1 MKDSL
6 SFWCFVFLLH
16 CLIYKVQTALVSGAL
31 SYHTRW
37 RLSSTFFSRFA
48 TRFTP
53 QSGSRSLFPA
63 SVSALIQAA
72 LASANFVILPRRF
85 RFVKN
90 FFRLNQRFFIA
101 GRLAL
106 AAPSGAQLIYQ
117 NHARLSTESSHF
129 FRGFSL
135 FLRSKTC
142 LFQFLNIMFGTPCC
156 RRGGKLTAPLAR
168 PTLGVKKCP
177 GGHRGMV

>member
-1 MKDSL
+1 LKLKSSFKIEIDENLHFTVLPVSMKDSL

-16 CLIYKVQTALVSGAL
+16 CLIYKVQTALVGGAL
-31 SYHTRW
+31 SYHTRFS
-37 RLSSTFFSRFA
+37 LSSTFFSRFA

-72 LASANFVILPRRF
+72 LASANFVILTRRS

-90 FFRLNQRFFIA
+90 FFRLPQRLLPPS
-101 GRLAL
+101 RLAL

-117 NHARLSTESSHF
+117 TQARLSTENPLFPAGFPAFPFVPSRPAFFDGSS
-129 FRGFSL
+129 
-135 FLRSKTC
+135 C
-142 LFQFLNIMFGTPCC
+142 
-156 RRGGKLTAPLAR
+156 
-168 PTLGVKKCP
+168 VK
-177 GGHRGMV
+177 